1 MYMSMHTAMFGY
13 LVISMLLDFLGRDIV
28 FLVKL
33 NDTHME
39 SYEVSLNDAN
49 KRGEQQG
56 GKFPFSLLSE
66 PISPSSL
73 PFESIS
79 PSSLNVYLTAPSSIH
94 TWISNRR

>member
-56 GKFPFSLLSE
+56 VNFPSPYFLSQFLPPPYLLSQF
-66 PISPSSL
+66 L
-73 PFESIS
+73 P
-79 PSSLNVYLTAPSSIH
+79 PP
-94 TWISNRR
+94 